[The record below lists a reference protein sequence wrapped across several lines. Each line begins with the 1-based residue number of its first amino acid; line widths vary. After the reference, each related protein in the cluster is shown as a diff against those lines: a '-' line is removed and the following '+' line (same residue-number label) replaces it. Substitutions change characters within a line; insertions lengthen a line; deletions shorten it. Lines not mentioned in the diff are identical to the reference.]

1 MKSRILLAGILLA
14 CFGAQSVIAA
24 DYPQPVY
31 APQQPQPVVVPPY
44 TWTGVY
50 IGING
55 GYGNAAFGDM
65 TATTIGTVSRGSA
78 KGGIVGGQ
86 IGANYQV
93 GAGVFGI
100 EADGQWSGQTRTS
113 TIICGGICAG
123 TETAKITSFATLR
136 GRAGFASDRAL
147 FYATAGGA
155 WTSASDQ
162 IVGAVAPFN
171 GTLLSVNG
179 NKVGWTVGGG
189 VEAAFYGNWSIKA
202 EYLYIATNNISA
214 SSALPFG
221 LGTLTESGNIRDNVI
236 RVGINYRF
244 GPTGLVAY

>member
-1 MKSRILLAGILLA
+1 MKSRILLAGVLLA

-55 GYGNAAFGDM
+55 GYGNAAFGDV

-136 GRAGFASDRAL
+136 GRAGLASDRAL

-179 NKVGWTVGGG
+179 NKV
-189 VEAAFYGNWSIKA
+189 FHGNWSIKA